1 MNPLELRIIVYCV
14 AAILFGACNIWIGY
28 HFTAQHYEAIAAR
41 DALARDQAIQTQ
53 QEKAIA
59 ALTAQQA
66 ATAAAEKQYAD
77 LKTTADGLS
86 DRLAASVSGYA
97 ALRRGILSATTSAAS
112 AADAAAQGARRD
124 TELAGL
130 VRQATAACLGDA
142 AQLTGLETWAS
153 TSSASH

>member
-1 MNPLELRIIVYCV
+1 MTPLEVRIIAYSI
-14 AAILFGACNIWIGY
+14 AAILFATGNIWIGY

-77 LKTTADGLS
+77 LKTTADDLS
-86 DRLAASVSGYA
+86 QRLADSVSGYA
-97 ALRRGILSATTSAAS
+97 SLRRGILSATATAAG
-112 AADAAAQGARRD
+112 AVDAAAEGARRD
-124 TELAGL
+124 QELAGL
-130 VRQATAACLGDA
+130 VRQATEACLGDA
-142 AQLTGLETWAS
+142 AQLNAFQTWAS
-153 TSSASH
+153 AK